1 MGMRPLDEQSAVEPG
16 RSGSASQR
24 RASKEKGEEWFEE
37 QKQKT
42 HLLDVDVA
50 LIDRFNPAGRG
61 AALLKAM

>member
-1 MGMRPLDEQSAVEPG
+1 MGMRPLDEQTAYESG
-16 RSGSASQR
+16 RSGFASQR
-24 RASKEKGEEWFEE
+24 TARDGKGEEWFEE

-42 HLLDVDVA
+42 QLLDVDVA